1 MTQEHSFCN
10 VCFLGRQN
18 ELFGDIRT
26 SVGDLLL
33 REFAS
38 AALELVSSELD
49 VQRIFAL
56 KPTRARIYRRDFASL
71 LIALRK
77 IFLVSCFGVVQ

>member
-1 MTQEHSFCN
+1 MNEETAGMTQEHSFCN

-18 ELFGDIRT
+18 EPFGDIRT

-33 REFAS
+33 REIAS
-38 AALELVSSELD
+38 AALELVSNELD

-56 KPTRARIYRRDFASL
+56 KPTRARID
-71 LIALRK
+71 RK
-77 IFLVSCFGVVQ
+77 SVV